1 LAVQYAAFRRIE
13 LGTKRDFRA
22 NTATFDG
29 CGATHLTMN
38 PGNVWTFC
46 LSLAVMGACSAPPS
60 DGAPDFGASAPA
72 GSGSAPGAAPGSASG
87 SGNDGTAATAPPGAG
102 LGFVEEGPDDGLLGN
117 TCGGSI
123 FEPERLPLDM
133 YFLVDSSGS
142 MAEPTAAGANKWDL
156 VTTAL
161 VSFLTD
167 PQNGQINVGIGYFP
181 EGVTP
186 TCVAGQAGCLCIPV
200 INVCLANL
208 GGSCTA
214 GDYATPSVALQLPP
228 APSRLIDDIQVRAFA
243 GGTPTRAALEGTYQY
258 LESWTAQNPGRKVV
272 AVLATDGEPTG
283 CEGNSAA
290 DVADLAAAA
299 LAGPSHIQTFV
310 IGVGR
315 ALANLNQVAR
325 AGGTTQAYLTDT
337 SSDLQ
342 SEFSA
347 ALDAIRTSAGPCTFE
362 IPEETDDGGVDPA
375 KVNVRFTPSGA
386 AEATVVAKTF
396 AGTAEGC
403 SAAGGWHYDDPANPT
418 RIQLCEASCKA
429 AVNARMEV
437 QFGCDT
443 VVAPR

>member
-1 LAVQYAAFRRIE
+1 M
-13 LGTKRDFRA
+13 K
-22 NTATFDG
+22 
-29 CGATHLTMN
+29 
-38 PGNVWTFC
+38 PGNVCTVC
-46 LSLAVMGACSAPPS
+46 LSLAVIGACSAPPS
-60 DGAPDFGASAPA
+60 DGAPDFGTGAATSPGSAPNAPA
-72 GSGSAPGAAPGSASG
+72 GNTPRDGSSS
-87 SGNDGTAATAPPGAG
+87 TTTTAPPGAG
-102 LGFVEEGPDDGLLGN
+102 LGFVEEGSDDGRLGN

-142 MAEPTAAGANKWDL
+142 MAEPTATGANKWDL
-156 VTTAL
+156 VTSAL
-161 VSFLTD
+161 ISFLGD

-186 TCVAGQAGCLCIPV
+186 TCTAGQAGCLCIPV

-214 GDYATPSVALQLPP
+214 GDYSTPSVALQLPP
-228 APSRLIDDIQVRAFA
+228 APARLIDDIQVRAFA

-283 CEGNSAA
+283 CSGNSAA
-290 DVADLAAAA
+290 DVANLAAAA

-337 SSDLQ
+337 ASDLQ

-362 IPEETDDGGVDPA
+362 IPEQTDEGSVDPE
-375 KVNVRFTPSGA
+375 KVNVRFTPSGS
-386 AEATVVAKTF
+386 AEATIVAKTF
-396 AGTAEGC
+396 GGTADGC
-403 SAAGGWHYDDPANPT
+403 GAAGGWHYDDPAHPT